1 MNEQDYLAHHGV
13 KGQRWGVRRRDYVPV
28 GRSGGSGRPRH
39 GAGVTRPN
47 VGSSGSKKGVVKK
60 AATAAAII
68 GALGGIGYLA
78 ATGRYSDVISYGK
91 QAYNKISKFYKGVKV
106 SAMAK
111 RMTGDMYKL
120 PSKNGSFLSYYA
132 RNRMLGT
139 NYSLGTDSA
148 MSRGSKYR
156 ATNWGVGTFGR
167 LKPGNSNYRATSLSV
182 GRFGRLNPGTSNYR
196 GATNWGVGTSGRL
209 NPGTSNA
216 LDYARRMNR
225 YYQR

>member
-13 KGQRWGVRRRDYVPV
+13 KGQTWGVRRRDYVPV

-47 VGSSGSKKGVVKK
+47 GINSKTAKRLSGADFDGDNVSAIARNSGSKKGVVKK

-106 SAMAK
+106 SVIK
-111 RMTGDMYKL
+111 RRNFGSGAFKGSPAQDNKRLYEVALNRFGSRRTGLEWGYKRIGTA
-120 PSKNGSFLSYYA
+120 KNG
-132 RNRMLGT
+132 
-139 NYSLGTDSA
+139 
-148 MSRGSKYR
+148 
-156 ATNWGVGTFGR
+156 
-167 LKPGNSNYRATSLSV
+167 P
-182 GRFGRLNPGTSNYR
+182 
-196 GATNWGVGTSGRL
+196 WGVGTSGRL
-209 NPGTSNA
+209 KPGTSNA

-225 YYQR
+225 YYQK